1 MGITHII
8 TLSNDTDTSIIGWID
23 MENRTNDITDYIIL
37 IPNSRPGSPNVT
49 LLPYN
54 TNHKDEI
61 LLERESYIY
70 SIYENEAKKNKQNKL
85 GTIAINP
92 KYINK
97 NDYDV
102 KRNTIYLYNNNNKQY
117 YEVPGSIR
125 GIRDVILTCS
135 EEPRNEYG
143 YAYGGARR
151 NKKHTRR
158 HKNNKKRG
166 KRSRKTR
173 NNRRKH

>member
-1 MGITHII
+1 M
-8 TLSNDTDTSIIGWID
+8 
-23 MENRTNDITDYIIL
+23 
-37 IPNSRPGSPNVT
+37 
-49 LLPYN
+49 PYN
-54 TNHKDEI
+54 TNHKEKI

-70 SIYENEAKKNKQNKL
+70 SIYENKDKQNKL
-85 GTIAINP
+85 GTIAIDP
-92 KYINK
+92 EYIKEN
-97 NDYDV
+97 NFEV
-102 KRNTIYLYNNNNKQY
+102 QRNIIFLYNNNNKEY
-117 YEVPGSIR
+117 YEIPGSIT

-143 YAYGGARR
+143 YAYGGTRR